1 MQDKIEWY
9 QEVLE
14 LEPGS
19 KVFFSLARLLGQ
31 SGKYAEAVAVLRKG
45 LEKHPEFIEARL
57 LLIQLL
63 RESGNIDA
71 CATELDAIT
80 HVFSAYPGFWQA
92 WSEHGPSGDA
102 AWALRFLATS
112 FQKPGISLRDV
123 LFSGLETMSAE
134 RAPFNVDAVVSS
146 TLFPEAKAD
155 LSCASEF
162 VELASSL
169 RPQADTMESD
179 LLDEQD
185 DNPEEVTL
193 RTRSMAE
200 ILAEQ
205 GDVAG
210 ALEIYHE
217 ILARTPSGSAAD
229 ALQERIAVLTPLG
242 GGFPAAAEKNAME
255 EPAES
260 DKMRTMLE
268 SLAQRLDAR
277 AHA

>member
-19 KVFFSLARLLGQ
+19 KVFFPLARLFGQ
-31 SGKYAEAVAVLRKG
+31 TGRYAEAVTVLRKG

-63 RESGNIDA
+63 RESGNADA
-71 CATELDAIT
+71 CAAELDAIT
-80 HVFSAYPGFWQA
+80 HVFSAYPGFWQV

-112 FQKPGISLRDV
+112 FQTPGISLRDV
-123 LFSGLETMSAE
+123 LFSGLESMNAE
-134 RAPFNVDAVVSS
+134 RAHVSADVVAD
-146 TLFPEAKAD
+146 TVLPKVGAGLPCAPEFA
-155 LSCASEF
+155 
-162 VELASSL
+162 ELAASL
-169 RPQADTMESD
+169 QPQISADSD
-179 LLDEQD
+179 FSEEQD
-185 DNPEEVTL
+185 ESPEEVTL

-217 ILARTPSGSAAD
+217 ILSRTSSGPAAD
-229 ALQERIAVLTPLG
+229 VLRERIATLTSFSG
-242 GGFPAAAEKNAME
+242 DVSAAAGKTVE